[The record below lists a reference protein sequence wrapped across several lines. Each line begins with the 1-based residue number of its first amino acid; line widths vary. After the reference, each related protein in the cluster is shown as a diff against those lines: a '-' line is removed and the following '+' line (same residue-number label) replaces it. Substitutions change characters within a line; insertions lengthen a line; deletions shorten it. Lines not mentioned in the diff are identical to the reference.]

1 MAISHAPLE
10 RKRTRHR
17 VKRWRHVSRLLA
29 SFAVFRQDDSGS
41 ANRIE
46 CDRPYVGYSFHLSF
60 HNLHTEGGLEA
71 YERYFGRPLFAPW
84 AERVVVDVNDAMLEV
99 ACGDCRRTRFGD
111 RVETGDATALPF
123 PDEAFDVAFCQQVLH
138 IVGDLAT
145 VEADAS
151 CASPRR
157 PDSVVRRGIWTKTFT
172 GSTDGRI
179 SKRTSTNPFIG
190 VPSR

>member
-60 HNLHTEGGLEA
+60 HNLHTEGGLEV

-99 ACGDCRRTRFGD
+99 AATTAAELASAIEWRQGTRRLSHFPTR
-111 RVETGDATALPF
+111 RLTWPS
-123 PDEAFDVAFCQQVLH
+123 
-138 IVGDLAT
+138 
-145 VEADAS
+145 AS
-151 CASPRR
+151 RCSTSWEISP
-157 PDSVVRRGIWTKTFT
+157 
-172 GSTDGRI
+172 
-179 SKRTSTNPFIG
+179 
-190 VPSR
+190 PSRRMHRVQVPGGRTA